1 MSEQISNEQKN
12 RLFEK
17 LIVSASDILS
27 EELGLPRRTFEE
39 IRQLIEESDSSLN
52 M

>member
-1 MSEQISNEQKN
+1 MNELISSEQKN

-17 LIVSASDILS
+17 LIVSASCILS
-27 EELGLPRRTFEE
+27 EELGLPLRTFEE
-39 IRQLIEESDSSLN
+39 IRQLIEESGSCPK